1 MLQPDAGWSESAP
14 LWHVP
19 DNVPLIASSVTA
31 SPPFMQAECLRC
43 KAFPASLRQVPAAA
57 LAAFS
62 LAMLCG
68 LPSAGARDG
77 LPPGVK
83 RILAHYS
90 IPQGSY
96 SVWAQDVRGQE
107 PLLAHGADIPRK
119 PASVIKVLTGWLV
132 LEALGP
138 EYRWATRAHL
148 GGELRGG
155 VLSGPLILEGRGD
168 PRLVMERLWLFQH
181 RMRQKGLRAIKGGLV
196 IDDSWLP
203 ANDLP
208 VSGFEADRH
217 RAFSASP
224 YALLMNFQSVRA
236 VVEPDRLENRVRARL
251 EPPLTGLEL
260 INRVRLTG
268 GRCGGFQKG
277 VAIRITGVGD
287 HRVELD
293 GSYSRNCGAYS
304 IPRRALSGPA
314 YAFGLFDALWREG
327 GGELEGG
334 YRLGSAPDDAEPWLE
349 FASEFAYQAVR
360 FMNKH
365 SNNVMARQLLL
376 SLGAEMR
383 GPPATPEKARA
394 AAIEVLRR
402 AGLDLPSLVLDNG
415 SGLSRTARI
424 SAADLGRVLVHAA
437 RSPLY
442 PELIASLPVA
452 GRDGTLTR
460 TYRNAPFSGR
470 AHLKTGSLDGVSAI
484 AGIVRSGSGRELAVV
499 ALMEHPLAAKG
510 PGEEAHGALL
520 TSMSGR

>member
-1 MLQPDAGWSESAP
+1 MPQPDPAVAR
-14 LWHVP
+14 
-19 DNVPLIASSVTA
+19 DN
-31 SPPFMQAECLRC
+31 
-43 KAFPASLRQVPAAA
+43 PASAGTGRRRAALVPKRRWQATAAA
-57 LAAFS
+57 MAV
-62 LAMLCG
+62 MLCC
-68 LPSAGARDG
+68 SWAAKAQDA
-77 LPPGVK
+77 LPPGVA
-83 RILAHYS
+83 RVLSHYG

-96 SVWAQDVRGQE
+96 SVWVQDVRDHE

-138 EYRWATRAHL
+138 EHRWATRAYL
-148 GGELRGG
+148 GGELRDG
-155 VLSGPLILEGRGD
+155 VLSGPLILEGGGD

-181 RMRQKGLRAIKGGLV
+181 RMRQKGLRAIRGGLV
-196 IDDSWLP
+196 IDDRWLP
-203 ANDLP
+203 ANEIP

-236 VVEPDRLENRVRARL
+236 VVEPDRAGNQVRARL

-260 INRVRLTG
+260 INRVRLAG
-268 GRCGGFQKG
+268 GRCGGFQRG
-277 VAIRITGVGD
+277 VAIRITGTGD
-287 HRVELD
+287 NRVELA
-293 GSYSRNCGAYS
+293 GSYSRNCGSYS

-334 YRLGSAPDDAEPWLE
+334 YRLGSRPHNEEPWLE
-349 FASEFAYQAVR
+349 FASEFASQAVR

-376 SLGAEMR
+376 TLGAEMR
-383 GPPATPEKARA
+383 GPPATLEKARA
-394 AAIEVLRR
+394 AALEVLRR

-415 SGLSRTARI
+415 SGLSRISRI

-437 RSPLY
+437 RSPLS

-460 TYRNAPFSGR
+460 TYTKAPFSGR
-470 AHLKTGSLDGVSAI
+470 AHLKTGSLNGVSAI
-484 AGIVRSGSGRELAVV
+484 AGMVRSGSGRQLAVV